1 MDKLILEKYF
11 NEKLSQVEIA
21 KELNISKSK
30 VSRTVSKDVRYQ
42 KEKNDRKNNNKIKNK
57 RFTINYINAK
67 RKQKGI
73 DKDYA
78 ILRQLHEQASR
89 ELSGGKKTIGN
100 RAFRD
105 WNSSIYRYNEKNKSY
120 ILKSGI
126 NVGADVPKKIKWSN

>member
-67 RKQKGI
+67 RKQK
-73 DKDYA
+73 KY
-78 ILRQLHEQASR
+78 S
-89 ELSGGKKTIGN
+89 
-100 RAFRD
+100 
-105 WNSSIYRYNEKNKSY
+105 NSCCNIRK
-120 ILKSGI
+120 L
-126 NVGADVPKKIKWSN
+126 VL

>member
-73 DKDYA
+73 DKDYV

-126 NVGADVPKKIKWSN
+126 NVGADVPKKN

>member
-30 VSRTVSKDVRYQ
+30 VSRIVSKDVRYQ

-78 ILRQLHEQASR
+78 VLRQLHEQASR
-89 ELSGGKKTIGN
+89 ELSGGKKSIGN
-100 RAFRD
+100 RVFRD

>member
-89 ELSGGKKTIGN
+89 ELSGGKKSIGN